1 VPLFLGIDGGG
12 SKTRCIIGDETQLL
26 GTGISSGSN
35 LLRVGEACTRDS
47 FSAAIHDCCVQAGV
61 SPRSISR
68 TCAGVAGAAQAEV
81 RDILERLLGEIV
93 AGEIEVVGDM
103 ETALEAAFGVGPGVI
118 VIAGTGSI
126 AYGRNRRGET
136 VRAGGW
142 GRVISD
148 EGSGHWIGVEAIGY
162 ALRTHARGGNS
173 LLLRSLMAAL
183 DSKTVDDL
191 IVRANASP
199 APDFASLFPAILEAA
214 KNGDPDAAAVLGRA
228 GGELARLAEVAIER
242 LFRNEREVNVA
253 AHGGV
258 FSSSTQVRQTFTERL
273 NAIAPK
279 ARVVVKTVDP
289 ALGALE
295 RARRGFAAR
304 AQISW

>member
-1 VPLFLGIDGGG
+1 VALFLGIDGGG

-26 GTGISSGSN
+26 GTGTSSGSN

-47 FSAAIHDCCVQAGV
+47 FSAAIHECCVQAGV
-61 SPRSISR
+61 SPQSISR

-81 RDILERLLGEIV
+81 REALERLLGEIV
-93 AGEIEVVGDM
+93 GGEIEVVGDM

-126 AYGRNRRGET
+126 AYGRNRQGET

-142 GRVISD
+142 GRMISD

-162 ALRTHARGGNS
+162 ALRAHARGGHS
-173 LLLRSLMAAL
+173 LLLRGLMAAL

-199 APDFASLFPAILEAA
+199 APDFASLFPVILEAA
-214 KNGDPDAAAVLGRA
+214 KNGDPNARAVLRRA

-242 LFRNEREVNVA
+242 LFRNEQEVEVA
-253 AHGGV
+253 ALGGV
-258 FSSSTQVRQTFTERL
+258 FTSSAEVQHEFTKQL
-273 NAIAPK
+273 NAISPK
-279 ARVVVKTVDP
+279 ARVVMKTVDP
-289 ALGALE
+289 ALGAFE

-304 AQISW
+304 AQRSL